1 MATYPNDEYK
11 FPDEIDNDTNVDIS
25 VEDDG
30 SIEIEIEDDTPEEDR
45 GRTPVSQEVVRQLE
59 VETDELDKYSKDAK
73 DKLIKM
79 KRVWHDERRAKEEAY
94 REQQEAINMA
104 KQLMNENQ
112 RMKAMIQNG
121 SQEYAKT
128 IQNSAHLEL
137 KMAQRAY
144 KDARD
149 MGDTDAE
156 MEANQAMQAAN
167 LRLVQANN
175 LRMPTLPEE
184 QFVVQTPQEQVQPQ
198 QRPDNRAMNWQER
211 NSWFGQDE
219 EMTAAALGLHE
230 KLKRQG
236 VQVGSDEYYA
246 TLDRTIRRRFSEN
259 FESPEKA
266 ESDPVARTRP
276 SMVVAPATRST
287 SSKKIKLKQSQL
299 AISKKLGLTPE
310 QYALEFRKLENKN
323 G

>member
-1 MATYPNDEYK
+1 MATQPSDDYK
-11 FPDEIDNDTNVDIS
+11 FPDEVDNDTNVDIS

-30 SIEIEIEDDTPEEDR
+30 SIYIEIEDDTPEEDR
-45 GRTPVSQEVVRQLE
+45 GRTPVSKEVVRQLE

-79 KRVWHDERRAKEEAY
+79 KRVWHDERRAKEEAF

-112 RMKAMIQNG
+112 RMRAMIQNG

-128 IQNSAHLEL
+128 IQNSAQLEL

-149 MGDTDAE
+149 TGDTDAE
-156 MEANQAMQAAN
+156 MEAQQAMQAAN
-167 LRLVQANN
+167 LRVVQANN
-175 LRMPTLPEE
+175 LRIPTLNDER
-184 QFVVQTPQEQVQPQ
+184 FVVQPQQEQVQQ
-198 QRPDNRAMNWQER
+198 VQRPDQKAMNWQER

-230 KLKRQG
+230 KLKRKG
-236 VQVGSDEYYA
+236 MQVGSDEYYA
-246 TLDRTIRRRFSEN
+246 TLEQSIRRRFSEN
-259 FESPEKA
+259 FEAPERA
-266 ESDPVARTRP
+266 ESENVARTKP
-276 SMVVAPATRST
+276 STVVAPATRST
-287 SSKKIKLKQSQL
+287 SSNKIKLKQSQL
-299 AISKKLGLTPE
+299 ALSKKLGLTPE

>member
-1 MATYPNDEYK
+1 MATNPNDDFK
-11 FPDEIDNDTNVDIS
+11 FPDEVDTNVDIT
-25 VEDDG
+25 VEEDG
-30 SIEIEIEDDTPEEDR
+30 DIEIEIEDDTPEDDR
-45 GRTPVSQEVVRQLE
+45 GRTPVSQDVVRQLE

-104 KQLMNENQ
+104 RKLMDENK
-112 RMKAMIQNG
+112 RMSTMIQNG

-128 IQNSAHLEL
+128 IQNAAQMEL

-156 MEANQAMQAAN
+156 MEAQQAMQAAN
-167 LRLVQANN
+167 LRVMQANN
-175 LRMPTLPEE
+175 FRMPSLQEE
-184 QFVVQTPQEQVQPQ
+184 KYEVQTPQEQVQQAP
-198 QRPDNRAMNWQER
+198 RPDNRAMEWQER
-211 NSWFGQDE
+211 NSWFGHDE

-236 VQVGSDEYYA
+236 VPVGSDEYYT

-259 FESPEKA
+259 FNEPERADSES
-266 ESDPVARTRP
+266 VARTKP
-276 SMVVAPATRST
+276 STVVAPATRST
-287 SSKKIKLKQSQL
+287 SSKKIKLRQSQI

-310 QYALEFRKLENKN
+310 QYALELRKLENR
-323 G
+323 

>member
-1 MATYPNDEYK
+1 MATNPNDDYK
-11 FPDEIDNDTNVDIS
+11 FPDEVDTTVDIT
-25 VEDDG
+25 VEEDG
-30 SIEIEIEDDTPEEDR
+30 DIEIEIEDDTPEDDR
-45 GRTPVSQEVVRQLE
+45 GRTPVSQDVVRQLE

-104 KQLMNENQ
+104 RKLMDENK
-112 RMKAMIQNG
+112 RMSTMIQNG

-128 IQNSAHLEL
+128 IQNAAQMEL

-156 MEANQAMQAAN
+156 MEAQQAMQAAN
-167 LRLVQANN
+167 LRVMQANN
-175 LRMPTLPEE
+175 FRMPSLQEE
-184 QFVVQTPQEQVQPQ
+184 KYEVQTPQEQVQQAP
-198 QRPDNRAMNWQER
+198 RPDNKAMEWQER

-236 VQVGSDEYYA
+236 VPVGSDEYYT

-259 FESPEKA
+259 FNEPERADSES
-266 ESDPVARTRP
+266 VARTKP
-276 SMVVAPATRST
+276 STVVAPATRST
-287 SSKKIKLKQSQL
+287 SSKKIKLRQSQI

-310 QYALEFRKLENKN
+310 QYALELRKLENR
-323 G
+323 